1 MVTFIFSSVLPG
13 LVVDDAD
20 ECDDRVVKEEAVT
33 EEEVRDNTLGVASVE
48 FLWRGY
54 VKNNA
59 ENWWKYV
66 FLSSVILSQ
75 PWLSASRGT
84 TLS

>member
-48 FLWRGY
+48 FL
-54 VKNNA
+54 
-59 ENWWKYV
+59 
-66 FLSSVILSQ
+66 
-75 PWLSASRGT
+75 
-84 TLS
+84 